1 LDGTPLVLL
10 EGGYWRTQ
18 TMRHMRISQDDV
30 MTAARD
36 HNLRTLSDIHT
47 AILERNGEI
56 SVIKRQE

>member
-1 LDGTPLVLL
+1 
-10 EGGYWRTQ
+10 
-18 TMRHMRISQDDV
+18 MRISQDDV